1 LYKPARTFCILA
13 FFSLLAALG
22 LIFFVSLVFFVRFFV
37 WVILG
42 YCLLFI
48 VLLLRFQS
56 SRSILTRLG
65 LKKEEVLETFNIAE
79 QEIARLG
86 NLRISLEKKIKSY
99 ERLEKFTQSLN
110 NEISLDRICDI
121 VADELF
127 ELFDARGNVL
137 LYLVNPAT
145 HRLGLKV
152 LRREDA
158 SIRIREKTGDLFD
171 AWVLRHNQPLLV
183 ESASNDFRFDPERM
197 KSEVRRPVE
206 SLMAVPLE
214 TESQTL
220 GILRI
225 DARAERQYS
234 SDDLRLLSVIGDIA
248 KLAIEN
254 AVYFS
259 QMQALSI
266 TDGLT
271 GIYLRRYAI
280 DRLKEEF
287 LRARR
292 ENSCI
297 SFLMLDIDHFKA
309 INDTYGHMAGDAV
322 LKKIAQ
328 WLKVSFDLPGQLVF
342 RYGGEEFGV
351 ILPGVQKK
359 EAVRLAEGF
368 RRSLSDKDVSLRREK
383 IAVRVSLGVA
393 SFPDDAAEERELV
406 QAADDAL
413 LKAKRSGRDK
423 VCPS

>member
-1 LYKPARTFCILA
+1 M
-13 FFSLLAALG
+13 
-22 LIFFVSLVFFVRFFV
+22 
-37 WVILG
+37 
-42 YCLLFI
+42 
-48 VLLLRFQS
+48 
-56 SRSILTRLG
+56 
-65 LKKEEVLETFNIAE
+65 
-79 QEIARLG
+79 
-86 NLRISLEKKIKSY
+86 
-99 ERLEKFTQSLN
+99 
-110 NEISLDRICDI
+110 
-121 VADELF
+121 
-127 ELFDARGNVL
+127 

-145 HRLGLKV
+145 HRLGLKT
-152 LRREDA
+152 LKREDA

-171 AWVLRHNQPLLV
+171 TWVLRHNQPLLV
-183 ESASNDFRFDPERM
+183 ESASNDFRFDPERI
-197 KSEVRRPVE
+197 KAEVRRPVE

-214 TESQTL
+214 TESRTL

-234 SDDLRLLSVIGDIA
+234 SDDLRLLAVIGDIA

-254 AVYFS
+254 AVYFG

-271 GIYLRRYAI
+271 GIYLRRYAL

-328 WLKVSFDLPGQLVF
+328 WLKASFEVPGQLVF
-342 RYGGEEFGV
+342 RYGGEEFGA

-359 EAVRLAEGF
+359 EAVRLAESF

-383 IAVRVSLGVA
+383 ITVHVSLGVA
-393 SFPDDAAEERELV
+393 AFPDDAAEEKELI
-406 QAADDAL
+406 QAADEAL
-413 LKAKRSGRDK
+413 LEAKRSGRDK